1 MAVGE
6 HHGALRANSEATGG
20 NYTRLLAPVKS
31 LALQFYF
38 QGSFDARPV
47 ATALQALLANK
58 VWGRAKRAGNGELVH
73 SPDIGRLTVADI
85 PKVRK
90 LPLVYDGI

>member
-1 MAVGE
+1 VAVGE

-47 ATALQALLANK
+47 ATALQALLADK
-58 VWGRAKRAGNGELVH
+58 DWRRATPGNGELGH
-73 SPDIGRLTVADI
+73 IPDIGRLTVADI